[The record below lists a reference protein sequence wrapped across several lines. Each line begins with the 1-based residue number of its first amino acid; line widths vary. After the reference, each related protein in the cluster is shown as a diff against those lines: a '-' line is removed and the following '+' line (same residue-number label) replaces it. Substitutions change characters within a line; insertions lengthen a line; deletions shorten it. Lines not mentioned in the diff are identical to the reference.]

1 MEKVPG
7 VRKVPEVREVP
18 GVREVRQVRE
28 APGVLVLTATAI
40 EAALLQSSRVSVVLT
55 GIGAVN
61 TAYALTQYLATQPRP
76 SLVIQTGIAG
86 AYVPAGIPVGS
97 VVLADTEIY
106 GDLGVMTIGGWRPA
120 EEIGIPIVEAR
131 GTHPP
136 RFNYFPL
143 DPDLVARAS
152 AVCGSLIAR
161 TGPFLTLS
169 QVTGV
174 RTLGDALHQRF
185 GALCESMEGAAAAHV
200 CALHDVPFLE
210 VRGISNLVENR
221 DRSTWRIKEA
231 ADAAQGVVRHI
242 LENLAALA

>member
-1 MEKVPG
+1 M
-7 VRKVPEVREVP
+7 VRKARDVPAVQEIP
-18 GVREVRQVRE
+18 GI
-28 APGVLVLTATAI
+28 LVLTATAV

-61 TAYALTQYLATQPRP
+61 TAYALTHYLATQPRP

-86 AYVPAGIPVGS
+86 AYVPSGVRVGS

-106 GDLGVMTIGGWRPA
+106 GDLGVMTTGGWRPA
-120 EEIGIPIVEAR
+120 EEMGIPLVEAR
-131 GTHPP
+131 GAHPP
-136 RFNYFPL
+136 RFNYFPF

-174 RTLGDALHQRF
+174 RTLGDALHARF

-210 VRGISNLVENR
+210 VRGISNLVEDRNR
-221 DRSTWRIKEA
+221 EVWRVKEA
-231 ADAAQGVVRHI
+231 AEAAQTVALR
-242 LENLAALA
+242 LAENLLNPEP

>member
-1 MEKVPG
+1 MEKV
-7 VRKVPEVREVP
+7 RRVREVQ
-18 GVREVRQVRE
+18 GVREVREVRKVRE
-28 APGVLVLTATAI
+28 VPGVLVLTATAI

-106 GDLGVMTIGGWRPA
+106 GDLGVMTTGGWLPA

-131 GTHPP
+131 GAHPP

-143 DPDLVARAS
+143 DPDLVSRAS
-152 AVCGSLIAR
+152 TIGGSLIAR
-161 TGPFLTLS
+161 IGPFLTLS

-210 VRGISNLVENR
+210 VRGISNLIEDRNR
-221 DRSTWRIKEA
+221 AAWRIKEA
-231 ADAAQGVVRHI
+231 AEAAQTVALR
-242 LENLAALA
+242 LAENL

>member
-1 MEKVPG
+1 MS
-7 VRKVPEVREVP
+7 EVLLIAATEL
-18 GVREVRQVRE
+18 E
-28 APGVLVLTATAI
+28 AKQLR
-40 EAALLQSSRVSVVLT
+40 SSRFTTIVT

-61 TAYALTQYLATQPRP
+61 AAHALTGYLATHSKP

-106 GDLGVMTIGGWRPA
+106 GDLGVLTVDGWQPMEA
-120 EEIGIPIVEAR
+120 VGIPLVAAR
-131 GTHPP
+131 DGRPE

-143 DPDLVARAS
+143 DGTLVARAS
-152 AVCGSLIAR
+152 RICGSLVTR

-169 QVTGV
+169 IITGV
-174 RTLGDALHQRF
+174 QALGDELHERF

-210 VRGISNLVENR
+210 VRGISNLVEDR
-221 DRSTWRIKEA
+221 DREKWRIKEA
-231 ADAAQGVVRHI
+231 ADAAQAVALR
-242 LENLAALA
+242 LAESLP